1 MHFFEEKDQ
10 FIRRLQIEY
19 ALAIG
24 IFSGIIVLVLIGAAI
39 F

>member
-1 MHFFEEKDQ
+1 MRFFEEKDQ

-24 IFSGIIVLVLIGAAI
+24 IFSGIIALVLIAAAI

>member
-1 MHFFEEKDQ
+1 MHFFEENDK
-10 FIRRLQIEY
+10 FIRHLQIEY

-24 IFSGIIVLVLIGAAI
+24 IFSGVIALVLILAAI

>member
-1 MHFFEEKDQ
+1 MHIFEEKDQ
-10 FIRRLQIEY
+10 YIRRLQIEY

-24 IFSGIIVLVLIGAAI
+24 IFSGVIALVLIAAAI

>member
-10 FIRRLQIEY
+10 YIRRLQIEH

-24 IFSGIIVLVLIGAAI
+24 IFSAVIALILIGAAI